1 MERRGLKRLRVD
13 LHVHTAY
20 SEDCWV
26 PLEAVFEA
34 VLESPIDVIA
44 VTDHNEIE
52 GALQLSNQ
60 APFSIIVGEEIASL
74 QGEIA
79 GLFLSEWIPPG
90 LSSQETIERIK
101 EQGGLVYVPHP
112 LARDVPSAVGRR
124 NLEAI
129 IDQVDIIEGFNAR
142 ILRQADN
149 LAAQEIARQHD
160 IPLAAGSDA
169 HFAREIGRAG
179 VELEAFVGPEEF
191 LDRLRK
197 GTTFGRRTPYVY
209 SLVTC
214 GLWYVDKG
222 RELLRK
228 LRGRTHHGNRPLR

>member
-1 MERRGLKRLRVD
+1 LRVD

-26 PLEAVFEA
+26 PLEAVVEA
-34 VLESPIDVIA
+34 VLNGPIDAIA
-44 VTDHNEIE
+44 VMDHDEIE
-52 GALQLSNQ
+52 GALELADQ
-60 APFSIIVGEEIASL
+60 APFPVIVGEEIASQ

-90 LSSQETIERIK
+90 LSAPETIDRIK

-112 LARDVPSAVGRR
+112 VAWDVPSAVGRR

-129 IDQVDIIEGFNAR
+129 IDRVDIIEGFNSR

-149 LAAQEIARQHD
+149 LAAQEIARQHS

-179 VELEAFVGPEEF
+179 VELEAFTGPEEF
-191 LDRLRK
+191 LNRLRT
-197 GTTFGRRTPYVY
+197 GTTFGRRTPYLY

-228 LRGRTHHGNRPLR
+228 LRGCGHHGDD